1 MQELAMLPFLA
12 KASQPM
18 LTHQR
23 VQPTRRPRAAVVSC
37 QLRVGDMA
45 FVTARAIGAVT
56 SIEGAAD
63 GPVRRQTDLFLA
75 AEEGGEAEVVGLG
88 GVVEDVGGELSGG
101 GGRCGHGG
109 GVRELPV
116 LVRLTV

>member
-1 MQELAMLPFLA
+1 
-12 KASQPM
+12 
-18 LTHQR
+18 
-23 VQPTRRPRAAVVSC
+23 
-37 QLRVGDMA
+37 
-45 FVTARAIGAVT
+45 
-56 SIEGAAD
+56 
-63 GPVRRQTDLFLA
+63 
-75 AEEGGEAEVVGLG
+75 LG